1 MMADSNVTYIKL
13 ITSEHSVQPKY
24 AEYVKTFL
32 DMISPCVDIYNDFDV
47 LFALDSATGDQLDKL
62 GELVGIG
69 RQLPV
74 VDERIP
80 ATLDDEAY
88 RLVIK
93 AKIYK
98 NHWDGTRKGLQD
110 IFDVFFPDVQYEII
124 DNQDMSYTVT
134 LIDPEADSLFV
145 GLIMNGYILP
155 KPSGVSVDY
164 NIMDSSLFGWDS
176 DTQFIKGWDKA
187 NWSSK

>member
-1 MMADSNVTYIKL
+1 MSDSNVPYLKL
-13 ITSEHSVQPKY
+13 VTSEHSVQPKY
-24 AEYVKTFL
+24 TEYVKTFL
-32 DMISPCVDIYNDFDV
+32 GMISPCVDIYNDFVV
-47 LFALDSATGDQLDKL
+47 LFALDSATGDQLDRL

-69 RQLPV
+69 RQLPI

-98 NHWDGTRKGLQD
+98 NHWAGTRKGLQD
-110 IFDVFFPDVQYEII
+110 IFDAFFPNVRYEII

-134 LIDPEADSLFV
+134 LIDPEADDLFV

-155 KPSGVSVDY
+155 KPSGVRVNYEIQDKP
-164 NIMDSSLFGWDS
+164 LFGWNT
-176 DTQFIKGWDKA
+176 DTSFIKGWDEG
-187 NWSSK
+187 NWSST

>member
-1 MMADSNVTYIKL
+1 MADSNVQYLKL
-13 ITSEHSVQPKY
+13 ITSEHSVQQKY
-24 AEYVKTFL
+24 TEYVKTFL

-62 GELVGIG
+62 GELVGIS
-69 RQLPV
+69 RQLPI

-88 RLVIK
+88 KLVIK

-110 IFDVFFPDVQYEII
+110 IFDAFFPNIPYEII
-124 DNQDMSYTVT
+124 DNQDMSYTVALT
-134 LIDPEADSLFV
+134 DPEADDVFV

-155 KPSGVSVDY
+155 KPSGVRVDY
-164 NIMDSSLFGWDS
+164 DIVDSTLFGWDS

>member
-1 MMADSNVTYIKL
+1 MADSNVQYLKL

-24 AEYVKTFL
+24 TSFVKTFL
-32 DMISPCVDIYNDFDV
+32 DMISPNVDIYNDFDV
-47 LFALDSATGDQLDKL
+47 LFALDYATGDQLDKL

-69 RQLPV
+69 RQLPI

-80 ATLDDEAY
+80 ATLDDDTY

-110 IFDVFFPDVQYEII
+110 IFDAFFPNIPYEII

-134 LIDPEADSLFV
+134 LIDPEADDVFV

-155 KPSGVSVDY
+155 KPSGVRVDY
-164 NIMDSSLFGWDS
+164 NIMDSALFGWDS

>member
-1 MMADSNVTYIKL
+1 MADSNVPYLKL

-24 AEYVKTFL
+24 TEYVKTFL

-47 LFALDSATGDQLDKL
+47 LFALNYAAGDQLDKL

-98 NHWDGTRKGLQD
+98 NHWDGTRKG
-110 IFDVFFPDVQYEII
+110 IRFPLNKIKFGREIAAI
-124 DNQDMSYTVT
+124 
-134 LIDPEADSLFV
+134 
-145 GLIMNGYILP
+145 NG
-155 KPSGVSVDY
+155 DY
-164 NIMDSSLFGWDS
+164 NLKTYPKTAFSDRNFTSVFAGWTFTS
-176 DTQFIKGWDKA
+176 TALAGSRRWRTQAGNLPTII
-187 NWSSK
+187 

>member
-1 MMADSNVTYIKL
+1 MADSNVLYLKL
-13 ITSEHSVQPKY
+13 IISEHSVQPKY
-24 AEYVKTFL
+24 TEYVKTFL
-32 DMISPCVDIYNDFDV
+32 DMISPVVDVYNDFDV
-47 LFALDSATGDQLDKL
+47 LFALDYAAGDQLDKL

-69 RQLPV
+69 RQLPT
-74 VDERIP
+74 DDSRIP
-80 ATLDDEAY
+80 PTLDDNTY

-110 IFDVFFPDVQYEII
+110 IFDVFFPDIPYEIV

-134 LIDPEADSLFV
+134 LIDPEADDVFI

-155 KPSGVSVDY
+155 KPSGVRVEYRVLDTA
-164 NIMDSSLFGWDS
+164 LFGWDS
-176 DTQFIKGWDKA
+176 DTQFIQGWDKA
-187 NWSSK
+187 NWSSR

>member
-1 MMADSNVTYIKL
+1 MADSNVPYLKL
-13 ITSEHSVQPKY
+13 ITSEHSLQPNY
-24 AEYVKTFL
+24 MEYVKTLL

-47 LFALDSATGDQLDKL
+47 LFALDDATNDQLDKL
-62 GELVGIG
+62 GELVGIS

-80 ATLDDEAY
+80 ATLDDEVY

-98 NHWDGTRKGLQD
+98 NHWNGTIKGLQD
-110 IFDVFFPDVQYEII
+110 IFEAFFPNLPYEII

-134 LIDPEADSLFV
+134 LIYPEADNLFI

-155 KPSGVSVDY
+155 KPSGVRVDY
-164 NIMDSSLFGWDS
+164 NIMDSALFGWDS
-176 DTQFIKGWDKA
+176 DTAFIKGWDKA
-187 NWSSK
+187 NWSSR

>member
-1 MMADSNVTYIKL
+1 MADSNVPYLKL

-24 AEYVKTFL
+24 TEYVKTFL

-62 GELVGIG
+62 GELVGIS
-69 RQLPV
+69 RQLPI

-110 IFDVFFPDVQYEII
+110 ILDVFFPNLPYEII
-124 DNQDMSYTVT
+124 DNQDMSYTVA
-134 LIDPEADSLFV
+134 LIDPEADDLFV

-155 KPSGVSVDY
+155 KPSGVRVDY
-164 NIMDSSLFGWDS
+164 SIVDSSLFGWDS

>member
-32 DMISPCVDIYNDFDV
+32 DMISPSVDIYNDFDV

>member
-32 DMISPCVDIYNDFDV
+32 DMISPSVDIYNDFDV
-47 LFALDSATGDQLDKL
+47 LFALDSSTGDQLDKL

-110 IFDVFFPDVQYEII
+110 IFDVFFHDVQYEII

>member
-1 MMADSNVTYIKL
+1 MTDSNVPYLKL

-24 AEYVKTFL
+24 TSFVKTFL
-32 DMISPCVDIYNDFDV
+32 DMISPIVNIYNDFDV
-47 LFALDSATGDQLDKL
+47 LFALDYAAGDQLDKL

-69 RQLPV
+69 RQLPI

-80 ATLDDEAY
+80 ATLDDDTY

-110 IFDVFFPDVQYEII
+110 IFDVFFPDYEII

-134 LIDPEADSLFV
+134 LIDPEADDVLI

-155 KPSGVSVDY
+155 KPSGVRVDY
-164 NIMDSSLFGWDS
+164 DIVDSALFGWDS

>member
-110 IFDVFFPDVQYEII
+110 IFDVFFPDVQYDII

-134 LIDPEADSLFV
+134 LINPEADSLFV

>member
-1 MMADSNVTYIKL
+1 MADSNVPYLKL
-13 ITSEHSVQPKY
+13 ITSEHSVRPKY

-32 DMISPCVDIYNDFDV
+32 DMISPSVDIYNDFDV
-47 LFALDSATGDQLDKL
+47 LFALDYAAGDQLDKL

-69 RQLPV
+69 RQLPI

-110 IFDVFFPDVQYEII
+110 IFDAFFPDVQYDII

>member
-1 MMADSNVTYIKL
+1 MTDSNVPYLKL

-24 AEYVKTFL
+24 ASFVKTFL
-32 DMISPCVDIYNDFDV
+32 DMISPIVNIYNDFDV
-47 LFALDSATGDQLDKL
+47 LFALDYAAGDQLDKL

-69 RQLPV
+69 RKLPI

-80 ATLDDEAY
+80 ATLDDDTY

-110 IFDVFFPDVQYEII
+110 IFDAFFPNIPYEII
-124 DNQDMSYTVT
+124 DNQDMSYTVALT
-134 LIDPEADSLFV
+134 DSEADDVFV

-155 KPSGVSVDY
+155 KPSGVRVDY
-164 NIMDSSLFGWDS
+164 DIVDSALFGWDS

>member
-1 MMADSNVTYIKL
+1 MADSNVPYLKL

-24 AEYVKTFL
+24 TEYVKTFL

-74 VDERIP
+74 VDEHIP

-98 NHWDGTRKGLQD
+98 NHWDGTIEGLQK
-110 IFDVFFPDVQYEII
+110 IFSAFFPSLPYEIV
-124 DNQDMSYTVT
+124 DNQDMSYTIS
-134 LIDPEADSLFV
+134 LIDPDADELFTA
-145 GLIMNGYILP
+145 LIMNGFILP
-155 KPSGVSVDY
+155 KPSGVRVDY
-164 NIMDSSLFGWDS
+164 NIMEASLFGWDA
-176 DTQFIKGWDKA
+176 DTAFVKGWDKA
-187 NWSSK
+187 IWSSN

>member
-1 MMADSNVTYIKL
+1 MTDSNVPYLKL
-13 ITSEHSVQPKY
+13 ITSEHSVQSKY
-24 AEYVKTFL
+24 TSFVKTFL
-32 DMISPCVDIYNDFDV
+32 DMISPIVNIYNDFDV
-47 LFALDSATGDQLDKL
+47 LFALDYAAGDQLDKL

-69 RQLPV
+69 RQLPI

-80 ATLDDEAY
+80 ATLDDDTY

-110 IFDVFFPDVQYEII
+110 IFDAFFPNIPYEII
-124 DNQDMSYTVT
+124 DNQDMSYAVVLT
-134 LIDPEADSLFV
+134 DPEADDVFV

-155 KPSGVSVDY
+155 KPSGVRVDY
-164 NIMDSSLFGWDS
+164 DIMDSALFGWDS

-187 NWSSK
+187 DWSSK

>member
-1 MMADSNVTYIKL
+1 MADSNVPYLKL

-24 AEYVKTFL
+24 TEYVKTFL
-32 DMISPCVDIYNDFDV
+32 DMISSCVDIYNDFDV
-47 LFALDSATGDQLDKL
+47 LFALDYAAGDQLDKL
-62 GELVGIG
+62 GELVGIS

-80 ATLDDEAY
+80 ATLNDEAY

-110 IFDVFFPDVQYEII
+110 IFDAFFPNVPYEII

-134 LIDPEADSLFV
+134 LIDPEADDLFV

-155 KPSGVSVDY
+155 KPSGVRVDY

-187 NWSSK
+187 DWSSK

>member
-1 MMADSNVTYIKL
+1 MADSNVPYLKL
-13 ITSEHSVQPKY
+13 ITSEHSVQSKY
-24 AEYVKTFL
+24 TEYVKTFL

-74 VDERIP
+74 VDEHIP
-80 ATLDDEAY
+80 STLDDEAY

-98 NHWDGTRKGLQD
+98 NHWDGTIEGLQK
-110 IFDVFFPDVQYEII
+110 IFSAFFPSLPYEIV
-124 DNQDMSYTVT
+124 DNQDMSYTIS
-134 LIDPEADSLFV
+134 LIDPDADELFV
-145 GLIMNGYILP
+145 ALIMNGFILP
-155 KPSGVSVDY
+155 KPSGVRVDY
-164 NIMDSSLFGWDS
+164 NIMESSLFGWDA
-176 DTQFIKGWDKA
+176 DTAFVKGWDKA
-187 NWSSK
+187 IWSSN

>member
-1 MMADSNVTYIKL
+1 MADSNVPYLKL

-24 AEYVKTFL
+24 TEYVKTFL
-32 DMISPCVDIYNDFDV
+32 DMISSCVDIYNDFDV
-47 LFALDSATGDQLDKL
+47 LFALGSATGDQLDKL

-69 RQLPV
+69 RQLPI

-110 IFDVFFPDVQYEII
+110 IFDAFFPNVPYEII

-134 LIDPEADSLFV
+134 LIDPEADDLFV

-155 KPSGVSVDY
+155 KPSGVRVDY
-164 NIMDSSLFGWDS
+164 VSIDSSLFGWDS
-176 DTQFIKGWDKA
+176 DTPFIKGWDKA
-187 NWSSK
+187 NWGSK

>member
-1 MMADSNVTYIKL
+1 MADSNVPYLKL

-24 AEYVKTFL
+24 IEYVKTFL

-47 LFALDSATGDQLDKL
+47 LFALGGATGDQLDKL
-62 GELVGIG
+62 GELVGIS

-187 NWSSK
+187 NWGSR